1 MPDLKS
7 EDARHDPYAA
17 LRIREYRLLAF
28 GNFASNIGTQMLTV
42 ALSWELYRRTNS
54 PTALGLVGLF
64 QVIPLLLLSIPAG
77 HLVDSFS
84 RKHIL
89 QISQGLMAF
98 SAISLALASLFH
110 DRIPA
115 VLPIRVVNHLL
126 NWLALRLG
134 EREPTFTDPYIPV
147 MYALIFVNGMVRS
160 ASQPAKS
167 ALLPQLVPA
176 DTFSNAASWNSSINE
191 ICTMI
196 GPTIAG
202 GLLAAFSTTAWAYAL
217 VYGLNSV
224 FQFTA
229 MVLLLPITVT
239 RPPRRAENISLKSL
253 LAGVHFVWTTKL
265 VLSAMTLD
273 LFAVILGG
281 ATALLPIFAKDILH
295 TGPAGLGWLRAAPAV
310 GAFAMGLIGAHL
322 PPTKH
327 AGRNLA
333 LGVIG
338 FGVATIAFGM
348 SKNFMLSFAMLLL
361 TGAFDNIS
369 VVIRSTLVQLRT
381 PDHMRGRV
389 SAVNSIFIGS
399 SNQIGM
405 LESGITAALF
415 GSVASVVLGGVG
427 TILVVIT
434 AILVWPE
441 LRRCGSL
448 QPAMN
453 EPADSLEAV
462 DEAAAAS

>member
-1 MPDLKS
+1 MTALSALNPR
-7 EDARHDPYAA
+7 RHDPYAA
-17 LRIREYRLLAF
+17 LRLREYRLLAA
-28 GNFASNIGTQMLTV
+28 GNFASNIGTQMLTI

-54 PTALGLVGLF
+54 ATALGLVGLF

-89 QISQGLMAF
+89 QISQALMAL
-98 SAISLALASLFH
+98 SGISLALASLFH

-115 VLPIRVVNHLL
+115 VMPIRMTNHLL
-126 NWLALRLG
+126 DWIAALLG
-134 EREPTFTDPYIPV
+134 ERKASFTDPYIPV

-176 DTFSNAASWNSSINE
+176 ETFSNAVSWNSSINE

-196 GPTIAG
+196 GPTLAG
-202 GLLAAFSTTAWAYAL
+202 GLLAVLSTAAWAYAL
-217 VYGLNSV
+217 VYGLNAA
-224 FQFTA
+224 FQLTA
-229 MVLLLPITVT
+229 MVLLLPIQVI
-239 RPPRRAENISLKSL
+239 RPPRRTEKMSLKSL
-253 LAGVHFVWTTKL
+253 LAGVHFVWNTKL
-265 VLSAMTLD
+265 ILAAITLD

-281 ATALLPIFAKDILH
+281 ATALLPIFARDILH
-295 TGPAGLGWLRAAPAV
+295 TGPGGLGWLRAAPAV
-310 GAFAMGLIGAHL
+310 GAFSMGLIGAHL
-322 PPTKH
+322 PPTKN

-338 FGVATIAFGM
+338 FGVATIAFGV
-348 SKNFMLSFAMLLL
+348 SRHFLLSFTMLLL

-381 PDHMRGRV
+381 PDAMRGRV
-389 SAVNSIFIGS
+389 SAVNSVFIGS

-415 GSVASVVLGGVG
+415 GPVISVVAGGVG
-427 TILVVIT
+427 TILVVLMAYTI
-434 AILVWPE
+434 WPQ
-441 LRRCGSL
+441 LRSCRSL
-448 QPAMN
+448 QPPSALPN
-453 EPADSLEAV
+453 
-462 DEAAAAS
+462 

>member
-1 MPDLKS
+1 MTDVSLEYQK
-7 EDARHDPYAA
+7 HDPYAA
-17 LRIREYRLLAF
+17 LRIRDYRLLAA

-54 PTALGLVGLF
+54 ATALGLVGLF

-89 QISQGLMAF
+89 QISQSLMAV
-98 SAISLALASLFH
+98 SAISLALASFFH
-110 DRIPA
+110 DQIPA
-115 VLPIRVVNHLL
+115 VLPIRAVNHLL
-126 NWLALRLG
+126 GWLAWHLG
-134 EREPTFTDPYIPV
+134 ERKTMFTDPYIPL

-176 DTFSNAASWNSSINE
+176 ETFSNAASWNSSINE

-196 GPTIAG
+196 GPTLAG
-202 GLLAAFSTTAWAYAL
+202 GLLAIFSAASWAYAL

-224 FQFTA
+224 FQFIA
-229 MVLLLPITVT
+229 IVLLVPIKVT
-239 RPPRRAENISLKSL
+239 RPPRRTEKISVNSL
-253 LAGVHFVWTTKL
+253 LAGVHFVWTTQL
-265 VLSAMTLD
+265 ILAAMTLD

-281 ATALLPIFAKDILH
+281 ATALLPIFARDILH

-338 FGVATIAFGM
+338 FGVATIAFGL
-348 SKNFMLSFAMLLL
+348 SRNFLLSFMMLLL

-389 SAVNSIFIGS
+389 SAVNAVFIGS

-427 TILVVIT
+427 TILVVAA

-448 QPAMN
+448 QPLS
-453 EPADSLEAV
+453 ADPSEKLEV
-462 DEAAAAS
+462 VPG